1 MVNLSP
7 KSDIYR
13 CGASWSDGGYMVLT
27 IDNVQ
32 ENRRAYFGIS
42 GSEIEDGKFSL
53 THHSS
58 AYIVIPSSDEVNLL
72 PVAVQTRD
80 NVDSDPETQGD
91 DDDSVDIDNV
101 PTVEDGPAA
110 TQQYATDPDGP
121 ALQDL
126 NGATVSEVAADT
138 PVDPSDIAS
147 PPASPQTPV
156 TWSLRNVTRNV
167 SYNPNAV
174 SVDLMIDVS
183 PTQAV
188 PCHIRVGLDE
198 NVEPMFASWY
208 AEKCQNSD
216 WYMSWGYNQMTDSA
230 VATIVK

>member
-1 MVNLSP
+1 
-7 KSDIYR
+7 
-13 CGASWSDGGYMVLT
+13 MVLT

-156 TWSLRNVTRNV
+156 TWSLRNVTRSSYSTLVSRCPLQFADHNYYADV